1 MFAYLY
7 HWHLPGATP
16 SEQHEVRCLARGHSG
31 AITRAQHLNSSPGD
45 GGPPFWKGSHKVRCR
60 IISFPAARR
69 IQTAGLPVCAL
80 FISLKCALFTSNHIP
95 WPVSEYLR
103 RERED
108 VLAASPLGRTSVEGC
123 GTYACCSIINEL
135 LSPQHTLC
143 LLPKDDNVRTASC
156 IWMVLCAAA
165 VPVPVAYTGWFLG
178 GNLSLYWYNKNRLK
192 NSYLFYSAQG

>member
-1 MFAYLY
+1 MSCSRPQWCYNKRK
-7 HWHLPGATP
+7 T
-16 SEQHEVRCLARGHSG
+16 SEQLSRWWRTPALERNLQVSLQPRS
-31 AITRAQHLNSSPGD
+31 Q
-45 GGPPFWKGSHKVRCR
+45 
-60 IISFPAARR
+60 IISFPAAQR